1 MIKAVFYKKNGGL
14 SGFSLS
20 GHAGWGE
27 SGSDG
32 AAAGSGVVCAS
43 VSSAAELVCNTVTDF
58 FNDEAEVSVLENKLA
73 LKLKSGSENSRRL
86 LESFYA
92 HLGLISEEFPGCIR
106 IIIEREATNHD

>member
-1 MIKAVFYKKNGGL
+1 M
-14 SGFSLS
+14 
-20 GHAGWGE
+20 
-27 SGSDG
+27 
-32 AAAGSGVVCAS
+32 CAS

-92 HLGLISEEFPGCIR
+92 HLGLIYEEFPGCIR

>member
-32 AAAGSGVVCAS
+32 VCAS
-43 VSSAAELVCNTVTDF
+43 VSSEAELVCNTVTDF

>member
-27 SGSDG
+27 SGSD
-32 AAAGSGVVCAS
+32 VVCAS

-73 LKLKSGSENSRRL
+73 LKSAAMM
-86 LESFYA
+86 FYVMP
-92 HLGLISEEFPGCIR
+92 LF
-106 IIIEREATNHD
+106 IIIHYITFFCF